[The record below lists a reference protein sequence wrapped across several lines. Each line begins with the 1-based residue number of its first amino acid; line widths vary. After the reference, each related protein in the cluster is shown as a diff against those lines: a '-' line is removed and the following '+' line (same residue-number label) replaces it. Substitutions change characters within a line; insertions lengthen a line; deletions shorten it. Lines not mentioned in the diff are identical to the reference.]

1 MTLTWGVHTPFVVLF
16 QGRAGSTFL
25 IEALGSHPNI
35 IARGE
40 SLIALREGGA
50 EAQNE
55 WTREFFT
62 RERSESC
69 GAIGFKTKLVDV
81 VNPTSFA
88 SVLEEAG
95 CRIVH
100 LHRANVVKQAISW
113 IRADVL
119 FARTAD
125 WNVYDRAQ
133 KLPPTS
139 IPMHEFL
146 GRFEVLER
154 GAHELEQY
162 VHALRLPVCTVSYE
176 QLLVEPEQEFRR
188 LLPFLG
194 VLDRPLRSTCLKNTE
209 DDLRRVVTNFA
220 ELRAQL
226 AGTPYESMCD
236 EVLTPSGSR

>member
-1 MTLTWGVHTPFVVLF
+1 MRTPFVVLF

-50 EAQNE
+50 EAQNV
-55 WTREFFT
+55 WAQEFFT
-62 RERSESC
+62 RERSASC
-69 GAIGFKTKLVDV
+69 AAIGFKTKLADV
-81 VNPTSFA
+81 ANPTSFA

-133 KLPPTS
+133 KLPPMS
-139 IPMHEFL
+139 IPVHELL
-146 GRFEVLER
+146 GRLEVLKR
-154 GAHELEQY
+154 GARELKRY

-176 QLLVEPEQEFRR
+176 QLLVQRKQQFRT
-188 LLPFLG
+188 LLSFLG
-194 VLDRPLRSTCLKNTE
+194 VSERPLRSSCLKNTE
-209 DDLRRVVTNFA
+209 DDLQRVVTNFA
-220 ELRAQL
+220 ELHAQL

-236 EVLTPSGSR
+236 EVLAPSGSQ